1 MTRGEGRIQARARG
15 AGERSKVLLDNALC
29 FGCIYAGG
37 AFGNNAPGTE
47 TKSVVVGKP
56 ASIDVQITGLPS
68 GVDGNVVVVGP
79 GYSSGQLA
87 TSKLLKDLDLGDYT
101 MTAVEV
107 KDDSGVTYKP
117 SPLDTSITLHD
128 SDQDTIVVKYK
139 ANTGSI
145 KLIVGRLPD
154 FTFGNVVIVGPDYS
168 SGPQLFSGIKTFT
181 DLAAGDYLMTATEV
195 LATSDGRVYEP
206 HPLDTTVTLQGGDQ
220 ATITVL
226 YKPKQH
232 GLGMLSLKAI
242 GFLGI
247 ESGIDADITVSG
259 GPNNVSIAVA
269 RDTLIDS
276 LEAGDY
282 TITARNVEGVE
293 GTLYASP
300 PTQTV
305 TIVPSLSVPTY
316 AAVRYGPVHL
326 VLNFGRTGFTDTT
339 SGDWGQDGW
348 LSGRGLVAV
357 GTRGTPTA
365 AAAAA
370 APTNAPDYFWLGCWP
385 ENGLELNNT
394 AYSTSGPPN
403 GTNSQGVSSIVVNE
417 LTPAELELKF
427 NLTANGSAP
436 SNNGESEIIAAAFK
450 PYVHKLSLRIDNPGG
465 VQVDIETKW
474 NLTWS
479 TNGDI
484 DSRFET
490 SWGRLKLFYP
500 YPCKG
505 VPLSSFPTFETFV
518 GLQNGQTWVAADTI
532 SILTKNHEY
541 MSIHPEFMTFAGGG
555 KTVAGTTT
563 QFSSSF
569 TGTLTFRAIIK

>member
-1 MTRGEGRIQARARG
+1 M
-15 AGERSKVLLDNALC
+15 
-29 FGCIYAGG
+29 
-37 AFGNNAPGTE
+37 P
-47 TKSVVVGKP
+47 
-56 ASIDVQITGLPS
+56 
-68 GVDGNVVVVGP
+68 
-79 GYSSGQLA
+79 
-87 TSKLLKDLDLGDYT
+87 DY
-101 MTAVEV
+101 
-107 KDDSGVTYKP
+107 
-117 SPLDTSITLHD
+117 
-128 SDQDTIVVKYK
+128 
-139 ANTGSI
+139 
-145 KLIVGRLPD
+145 
-154 FTFGNVVIVGPDYS
+154 TFGNVVIVGQDYS
-168 SGPQLFSGIKTFT
+168 SGPLLFSGIKTIT

-195 LATSDGRVYEP
+195 LAASDGKVYEP
-206 HPLDTTVTLQGGDQ
+206 QPLDTTVTLQGGDQ

-226 YKPKQH
+226 YKPKEH

-242 GFLGI
+242 GFLGV

-316 AAVRYGPVHL
+316 SAVRYGPVHL

-339 SGDWGQDGW
+339 SGDWGQDEW
-348 LSGRGLVAV
+348 LSGKGLVTV
-357 GTRGTPTA
+357 GTPGISTVY
-365 AAAAA
+365 AA
-370 APTNAPDYFWLGCWP
+370 APIIVPDYTWLVSCFP
-385 ENGLELNNT
+385 DNGLELNNT
-394 AYSTSGPPN
+394 AFSISGPPN
-403 GTNSQGVSSIVVNE
+403 GKNSTGISTLNVNE
-417 LTPAELELKF
+417 LSSTELELKF

-465 VQVDIETKW
+465 VQVDIVTKW

-484 DSRFET
+484 DPRFET

-555 KTVAGTTT
+555 KTVTGTTT

-569 TGTLTFRAIIK
+569 TGTITFRAVIK